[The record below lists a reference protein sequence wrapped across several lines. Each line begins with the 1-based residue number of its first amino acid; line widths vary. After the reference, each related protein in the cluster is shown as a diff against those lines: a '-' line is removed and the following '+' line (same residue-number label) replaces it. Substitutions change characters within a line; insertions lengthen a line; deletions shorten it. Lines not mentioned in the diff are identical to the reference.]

1 MGNFYKFTFI
11 ILLSLSAGAQVPS
24 VTITSTSSVFC
35 TGTTQSFS
43 AASTGTL
50 TAFSWSVVPARYVAV
65 EGSVTSAAVTFTP
78 SNPGTYT
85 VILRAATTE
94 TTFLVTKTFNV
105 TRSASASF
113 NASLSGQGFPSKL
126 TLTNYSSN
134 SLKNYW
140 IFDGNTSEKDSSATV
155 IRNYSASGDYSVQL
169 IAIGLNGCND
179 QSLYT
184 FRIADSSG
192 VTMPNVFSPNSD
204 GINDIFRPEARG
216 IVKLNAWVYNRNGV
230 IITSWNKINGFWDGY
245 TTSGEPCS
253 AGEYF
258 VVVEATGFDGKQYK
272 LKGSITLI
280 R

>member
-11 ILLSLSAGAQVPS
+11 ILLSLRAVAQVPS
-24 VTITSTSSVFC
+24 ITITSTTSVFC
-35 TGTTQSFS
+35 TGTSQGFSVASTQS
-43 AASTGTL
+43 L
-50 TAFSWSVVPARYVAV
+50 TAYSWSVVPARYVAY
-65 EGSVTSAAVTFTP
+65 ESSVSDAAVTFTP

-94 TTFLVTKTFNV
+94 STYLVTKTFNV

-140 IFDGNTSEKDSSATV
+140 IFDGNVNEKDSSATV
-155 IRNYSASGDYSVQL
+155 IKNYPASGNYSVLL

-179 QSLYT
+179 QSVYT
-184 FRIADSSG
+184 FRVADSSG
-192 VTMPNVFSPNSD
+192 VTLPNVFSPNND

-216 IVKLNAWVYNRNGV
+216 IVNLNAWVYNRNGV
-230 IITSWNKINGFWDGY
+230 IITSWDKVSGFWDGH
-245 TTSGEPCS
+245 TTSGEPCT

-272 LKGSITLI
+272 LKGNITLI